1 MLCSLCTNFCKGF
14 YHEWMLKCI
23 RCFFCICWDGPV
35 VFVFSLVDVCYI
47 DRFAYIEPSLWP
59 GDESSLVMVCG
70 FFICRWIQFVNIL
83 LRFFSCL
90 YLSKIL
96 TCNFLFWYCLCFWY
110 PADVGF
116 IECLWKCS
124 FLFSLLEEFKEE
136 QYSVL
141 LCMFGRIPQ
150 LSYLV
155 LEFCFRDFSLNFR
168 FCFISSDCSVQII
181 YFFLIQFW

>member
-1 MLCSLCTNFCKGF
+1 MVVWFLSFLLLMCVTLIDLHILNPPCDLGMNPAWSWCMAFLYVVGFSLLIF
-14 YHEWMLKCI
+14 
-23 RCFFCICWDGPV
+23 CWDFFRV
-35 VFVFSLVDVCYI
+35 YI
-47 DRFAYIEPSLWP
+47 
-59 GDESSLVMVCG
+59 
-70 FFICRWIQFVNIL
+70 
-83 LRFFSCL
+83 

-110 PADVGF
+110 PGDVGF

-124 FLFSLLEEFKEE
+124 FLFSLLEEFKKE
-136 QYSVL
+136 QYYVL

-181 YFFLIQFW
+181 YFFLIQFWWTVCF